1 MEEFEVQS
9 SGIYGRVVKSMSTD
23 ISEVHAA
30 SFIRAMIALMIKAA
44 CTSETSVDID
54 LTTWQQYISED

>member
-9 SGIYGRVVKSMSTD
+9 SGIYCRVVKSMSTD
-23 ISEVHAA
+23 ISAVHAA
-30 SFIRAMIALMIKAA
+30 SYIGALIALMIMAA

-54 LTTWQQYISED
+54 LTTWQYISED